1 MLHVWILHCGG
12 AIAALLIG
20 PPNKSSLDA
29 NKSSPATLEQPESN
43 ELFEELMGGDTLPP
57 KGKPSDSPRSSAE
70 HDVTNQK
77 PSQAGKTAD
86 TAHSRLG
93 DLFVSG
99 PSTARNNSSSSSSGS
114 SNLGLQLSTPSAASP
129 PDTTQRDSDA
139 ANKSNPQRRAGNRA
153 AKSPLGS
160 AGVMRVSSSP
170 KSGAPASSM
179 SHQQRASARSWAP
192 KPEEKASLAQSPLQG
207 GPTGRLGVPPQRTA
221 SGPDQIRR
229 QEISLRFPRGPYNQE
244 ADQQQAAASQPDSA
258 ARLARLRQKT
268 TLDAV
273 SSQRSEAAV
282 RVMQSQHTK
291 EVLENLPELVLAKGW
306 EQQGQFCTT
315 FMDMDWPFAMPVS

>member
-1 MLHVWILHCGG
+1 MLV
-12 AIAALLIG
+12 G
-20 PPNKSSLDA
+20 PPKKSSLDA

-70 HDVTNQK
+70 HNVTNQK
-77 PSQAGKTAD
+77 LSQAGKTAD

-114 SNLGLQLSTPSAASP
+114 SSNGSRNLGLQLSTPSAASP
-129 PDTTQRDSDA
+129 PDMTQLDTDA
-139 ANKSNPQRRAGNRA
+139 ANKSNPQRRAGSLDA
-153 AKSPLGS
+153 ESPPGS
-160 AGVMRVSSSP
+160 AGMLRVSSSP
-170 KSGAPASSM
+170 ESGTPASSM
-179 SHQQRASARSWAP
+179 SHQQRASARSWTP

-207 GPTGRLGVPPQRTA
+207 GPTRRLGVPPQRTA

-244 ADQQQAAASQPDSA
+244 ADQQQAAARQPDSA

-315 FMDMDWPFAMPVS
+315 FMDIDWPFAMPVS